1 MTDPSVDQLRQQLR
15 DLGYLT
21 HGIERWFALD
31 PWSSRT
37 FWAELLAVSAKA
49 SLLSSIFAALPLL
62 AITILRNRPLALA
75 DALVIGG
82 IQAAGAFASLLL
94 LIVLVA
100 FGLRRNPALAID
112 SPALLT
118 GLTLLFS
125 GGLSLALVVWWSGFD
140 GAPTTAELA
149 VGGALIVV
157 FFLASSV
164 VVSAALLSF
173 SIHEAKRV
181 PAVHRKDRTMPMTIV
196 AILIACAIGAWSF
209 TAAAPARSAKPPAS
223 IPVLQGD
230 SKVALIAVDGLTH
243 DILATRK
250 DAAATLGTIA
260 ATPPLAGSLSA
271 AERWATVGT
280 GTASSLHGVHAIEG
294 VRLATSGRVLQSVSR
309 YAFAID
315 AIAAPL
321 GIASR
326 VPLPP
331 TARRRAYAWEILAE
345 RGVPSLAVNWWVTG
359 DTDTTGLRSI
369 SQEALFSRM
378 AEQMPGKSPA
388 ELAIAIDGEAIRR
401 ADAEIA
407 KRSPRF
413 ATIFLPA
420 LDIVLNRIELDAGA
434 RLAASSA
441 IVDGIVAAVTSLH
454 ARGYE
459 VILVGLPGEGQ
470 SGDAVVATTLAAS
483 GEQPRIA
490 GVAPTV
496 LHLAGFPVA
505 SDMQGKPFA
514 GPEGVRTIASYGD
527 RGGAAS
533 DAQTSEEY
541 YESLRSLGYI
551 R

>member
-37 FWAELLAVSAKA
+37 FWSELLAVSAKA
-49 SLLSSIFAALPLL
+49 SLLSALFAALPLL
-62 AITILRNRPLALA
+62 AITVLRNRPLALA

-82 IQAAGAFASLLL
+82 VQAAGAFVSLLA

-100 FGLRRNPALAID
+100 LGLRRNPALAID

-125 GGLSLALVVWWSGFD
+125 GGLSLSLVVWWSGFD
-140 GAPTTAELA
+140 GAPSSVELA

-173 SIHEAKRV
+173 SIHEAKRI
-181 PAVHRKDRTMPMTIV
+181 PAVHRRDRTVPMTIAAV
-196 AILIACAIGAWSF
+196 VIGCAIGAWSF
-209 TAAAPARSAKPPAS
+209 SAAPAGPATAPAS
-223 IPVLQGD
+223 IPVAATD
-230 SKVALIAVDGLTH
+230 AKVALVAVDGLTH
-243 DILATRK
+243 DILATRRGELL
-250 DAAATLGTIA
+250 ALGTIVA
-260 ATPPLAGSLSA
+260 MPPPAESRSA

-280 GTASSLHGVHAIEG
+280 GTAPSLHGVHAIEG

-321 GIASR
+321 GLAAR

-345 RGVPSLAVNWWVTG
+345 RGVSSLSVNWWVTG
-359 DTDTTGLRSI
+359 DAETPGLRSI

-378 AEQMPGKSPA
+378 AEQMPGASPS
-388 ELAIAIDGEAIRR
+388 ELAVAIDAEAVRR
-401 ADAEIA
+401 LHDALA

-413 ATIFLPA
+413 ATLFMPA
-420 LDIVLNRIELDAGA
+420 LDIVLNRIELDSGA
-434 RLAASSA
+434 KLAASA
-441 IVDGIVAAVTSLH
+441 KIVDGVVATALSLR
-454 ARGYE
+454 ARGYD
-459 VILVGLPGEGQ
+459 VIVVGLPGEGQ
-470 SGDAVVATTLAAS
+470 SGDAVVATTI
-483 GEQPRIA
+483 QPVRGTPGIE
-490 GVAPTV
+490 GVAPT
-496 LHLAGFPVA
+496 LLNLCGFPVA
-505 SDMQGKPFA
+505 ADMRGKPFA
-514 GPEGVRTIASYGD
+514 GPAEARTIPTYGE
-527 RGGAAS
+527 RGAA
-533 DAQTSEEY
+533 AGEPQTSEEY

>member
-37 FWAELLAVSAKA
+37 FWSELLAVSAKA
-49 SLLSSIFAALPLL
+49 SLLSSLFAALPLL

-82 IQAAGAFASLLL
+82 VQAAGAFASLMV
-94 LIVLVA
+94 LIVAVA
-100 FGLRRNPALAID
+100 LGLRRNPALAID
-112 SPALLT
+112 SPMLLT
-118 GLTLLFS
+118 GLTSFFS

-140 GAPTTAELA
+140 GPPSGVELLA
-149 VGGALIVV
+149 GGALIVV

-164 VVSAALLSF
+164 IVSAALLSF
-173 SIHEAKRV
+173 SIHEAKRI
-181 PAVHRKDRTMPMTIV
+181 PAVHRRDRTLPMTAV
-196 AILIACAIGAWSF
+196 AIVIALAIGAWSF
-209 TAAAPARSAKPPAS
+209 TAAPPRPAKAPVSIAVAS
-223 IPVLQGD
+223 TGA
-230 SKVALIAVDGLTH
+230 KVALIAVDGLTH
-243 DILATRK
+243 DILASRK
-250 DAAATLGTIA
+250 DEAAAFGTVTA
-260 ATPPLAGSLSA
+260 ATPLAGSRSA

-280 GTASSLHGVHAIEG
+280 GTAPSLHGVHAIEG

-331 TARRRAYAWEILAE
+331 TARRRAYAWEILAG

-359 DTDTTGLRSI
+359 DADTPGLRSI

-378 AEQMPGKSPA
+378 AEQLPKASPA
-388 ELAIAIDGEAIRR
+388 ELAIAIDREAERR
-401 ADAEIA
+401 LDDAIA

-413 ATIFLPA
+413 VTVFLPA
-420 LDIVLNRIELDAGA
+420 LDIVLNRIDLDAGA
-434 RLAASSA
+434 RLAASST
-441 IVDGIVAAVTSLH
+441 IVDGVAAAAASLR
-454 ARGYE
+454 ARGYD

-470 SGDAVVATTLAAS
+470 SGDAVVATTLPAA
-483 GEQPRIA
+483 GAKPAID
-490 GVAPTV
+490 GIAPTV
-496 LHLAGFPVA
+496 LNLCGFPVA
-505 SDMQGKPFA
+505 SDMRGKPFA
-514 GPEGVRTIASYGD
+514 GPTELRSIPTYGE
-527 RGGAAS
+527 RGSAPGE
-533 DAQTSEEY
+533 AQTSEEY
-541 YESLRSLGYI
+541 YQSLRSLGYI

>member
-1 MTDPSVDQLRQQLR
+1 MSDPSVDQLRQQLR

-37 FWAELLAVSAKA
+37 FWSELLAVSAKA

-62 AITILRNRPLALA
+62 AITILRNKPLALA
-75 DALVIGG
+75 DAVVMGSV
-82 IQAAGAFASLLL
+82 QAAGAFFSLLA

-100 FGLRRNPALAID
+100 LGLRRNPALAID

-125 GGLSLALVVWWSGFD
+125 GGLSLSLVVWWSGFD
-140 GAPTTAELA
+140 GTPSSIELIA
-149 VGGALIVV
+149 GGALIVV

-164 VVSAALLSF
+164 IVSAALLSF
-173 SIHEAKRV
+173 SIHEAKRI
-181 PAVHRKDRTMPMTIV
+181 PMVHRKDQTLPMTAV
-196 AILIACAIGAWSF
+196 AILIGCAIGAWSL
-209 TAAAPARSAKPPAS
+209 TAAPEKPAHAPAS
-223 IPVLQGD
+223 IAVAATD
-230 SKVALIAVDGLTH
+230 TKVALIAVDGLTH

-250 DAAATLGTIA
+250 DELAPLGTIV
-260 ATPPLAGSLSA
+260 ATAPLAASRSA

-280 GTASSLHGVHAIEG
+280 GTSPALHGVHAIEG

-321 GIASR
+321 GLAER

-331 TARRRAYAWEILAE
+331 TARRRAYAWELLAG
-345 RGVPSLAVNWWVTG
+345 RGVPSVAVNWWVTADA
-359 DTDTTGLRSI
+359 DTPGLRSI

-378 AEQMPGKSPA
+378 AEQMPNASPS
-388 ELAIAIDGEAIRR
+388 ELAIAIDAETLRR
-401 ADAEIA
+401 FDDAIA
-407 KRSPRF
+407 KRSPRL
-413 ATIFLPA
+413 ATLFLPA
-420 LDIVLNRIELDAGA
+420 LDIVLNRIELDSGA
-434 RLAASSA
+434 KLAASST
-441 IVDGIVAAVTSLH
+441 IVDGIVRVASSLR

-470 SGDAVVATTLAAS
+470 SGDAVIATSLAPAGRDAS
-483 GEQPRIA
+483 VDGI
-490 GVAPTV
+490 APT
-496 LHLAGFPVA
+496 LLNLCGFPVA
-505 SDMQGKPFA
+505 SDMQGRPFA
-514 GPEGVRTIASYGD
+514 GPTEERMIPSYGE
-527 RGGAAS
+527 RGSAE
-533 DAQTSEEY
+533 DVAQTSEEY

>member
-1 MTDPSVDQLRQQLR
+1 MTDRSVDELR
-15 DLGYLT
+15 DKLRSLGYLT

-37 FWAELLAVSAKA
+37 FWAELFAVSAKA
-49 SLLSSIFAALPLL
+49 SLLSSIFAALPLI
-62 AITILRNRPLALA
+62 AIMILRNRPVSLA
-75 DALVIGG
+75 DAMVVGG
-82 IQAAGAFASLLL
+82 VQAAGAFVSLLVF
-94 LIVLVA
+94 IVLA
-100 FGLRRNPALAID
+100 ALALRRNPGLAID

-125 GGLSLALVVWWSGFD
+125 GGLSLALLVWWSGFD
-140 GAPTTAELA
+140 GAPSAMELA
-149 VGGALIVV
+149 TGGSLIVV

-173 SIHEAKRV
+173 SIHEAKRI
-181 PAVHRKDRTMPMTIV
+181 PAVHRRDRTLPMTVV
-196 AILIACAIGAWSF
+196 AILIACAIGGWSL
-209 TAAAPARSAKPPAS
+209 TAAPERPAKAPAS
-223 IPVLQGD
+223 IPVLPGD

-243 DILATRK
+243 DIFAARK
-250 DAAATLGTIA
+250 DASATLGTIV
-260 ATPPLAGSLSA
+260 ATPPLAGSRSA

-280 GTASSLHGVHAIEG
+280 GTTPELHGVHAIEG

-321 GIASR
+321 GIAER

-331 TARRRAYAWEILAE
+331 TARRRAYAWEILAD
-345 RGVPSLAVNWWVTG
+345 RGVASLAVNWWVTG
-359 DTDTTGLRSI
+359 DADTTGFRSI

-378 AEQMPGKSPA
+378 AEQMPGASPV

-401 ADAEIA
+401 AEAEIA

-420 LDIVLNRIELDAGA
+420 LDIVLNRIDLDAGA
-434 RLAASSA
+434 RLAASST
-441 IVDGIVAAVTSLH
+441 IVDGIAALSSSLR

-470 SGDAVVATTLAAS
+470 SGDAVVATTLVIS
-483 GEQPRIA
+483 GGKPALA

-496 LHLAGFPVA
+496 LHLSGFPVA
-505 SDMQGKPFA
+505 ADMEGQPFA
-514 GPEGVRTIASYGD
+514 GVEGVRSIPSYGD
-527 RGGAAS
+527 RGTTAA